1 MRVTTINGYQFKSQL
16 GGGGSAHVW
25 LANQL
30 SLERP
35 VAIKVLSHDLLDDPS
50 CQQLFAHESRLI
62 ARLNHPNIVQVIEQ
76 GKTDQGQPY
85 FVMPYIKS
93 IALSA
98 VMARQDVALA
108 RRLDILIQLAAALAY
123 AHRNGVIHRD
133 IKPANVLVDYD
144 GHVRLVDFGIAGFF
158 DLGREVVAGTQA
170 YMAPEQAE
178 GISHTS
184 HKSDLYSFGLLMH
197 QLLYGI
203 KPDTDLASQTIDRL
217 HESQPRLRA
226 LYPVIQQCLEFH
238 PAQRPDSALA
248 VREQL
253 LLCAAGKHLA
263 SNRWGME
270 SERDQLPSNYTLLD
284 VLKENPISSTYLV
297 NDPNKARLLV
307 IKKQPAS
314 QQDKAARSA
323 AKLTQIR
330 HPHIARLFGTGKNQR
345 VFITVTEY
353 LPAGSLADRLSQ
365 ALAPAQWQ
373 ALARQLFSALACA
386 HSYGLVH
393 GNLRPG
399 NIMFASD
406 DHLKLC
412 DFGFA
417 PHRDGPSPYQPD
429 EPQSP
434 SADLY
439 SAGAVL
445 FEALTGH
452 LPADGW
458 LRLRDRWRLRR
469 HPELR
474 ALLLALLHKRPEK
487 RPASAGEVVDNL
499 RHHAAGQET
508 VISG

>member
-1 MRVTTINGYQFKSQL
+1 MTTTINGYQFKSLL
-16 GGGGSAHVW
+16 GGGGSAQVW
-25 LANQL
+25 LALQL

-35 VAIKVLSHDLLDDPS
+35 VAIKVLSYDLMDDAS

-98 VMARQDVALA
+98 VMARQDVAIA
-108 RRLDILIQLAAALAY
+108 RKLDILIQLAAALTY

-133 IKPANVLVDYD
+133 IKPANVLVDYE

-158 DLGREVVAGTQA
+158 DLGRDVIAGTQA
-170 YMAPEQAE
+170 YMAPEQAQ
-178 GISHTS
+178 GISQTS

-203 KPDTDLASQTIDRL
+203 SPGAEHASQTIDRL

-226 LYPVIQQCLEFH
+226 LYPVIQQCLEPDPTH
-238 PAQRPDSALA
+238 RPDSALA
-248 VREQL
+248 IRETL

-263 SNRWGME
+263 NNRWGIE

-284 VLKENPISSTYLV
+284 VLKENPVSSTYLV

-307 IKKQPAS
+307 IKKQPAN
-314 QQDKAARSA
+314 QQDRAARSA

-330 HPHIARLFGTGKNQR
+330 HPHIARLFGTGKNHR
-345 VFITVTEY
+345 VLITVTEY

-365 ALAPAQWQ
+365 TIAPAQWQ
-373 ALARQLFSALACA
+373 VLAWQLFSALACA
-386 HSYGLVH
+386 HSYGLIH

-406 DHLKLC
+406 DQLKLC

-434 SADLY
+434 GADLY

-452 LPADGW
+452 LPSGGW

-469 HPELR
+469 HKNLR
-474 ALLLALLHKRPEK
+474 PLLLALLHPRASK
-487 RPASAGEVVDNL
+487 RPASAGEVADAL
-499 RHHAAGQET
+499 RHPVAEQQT
-508 VISG
+508 IVSG